1 MKRFLLFILSAIA
14 TGALH
19 AQLEEP
25 FNIDPEPRGWILAS
39 GAQWKSAEGIVLSP
53 GAGGNDPSMIGTPAV
68 DKTSATVKV
77 CIDISAQN
85 TNGDPISFPCSPTYM
100 DVLFVNS
107 SVNTTKKSVVEA
119 NTYARVDNYVLS
131 NSGTHCVTFTFPANV
146 LAADFKVFLAFHDPC
161 GTGGYR
167 LVIDNISISGVDEVC
182 GSGGNCAPT
191 ALDDVFFR
199 GDNTELSFNAVL
211 YGSNEQYP
219 PAGSNVAVD
228 VTGTDNDQNDAY
240 ESLQWSVVSP
250 PDPVL
255 GSVQFNAGGAVTI
268 TRTSTAVTQLT
279 FTYQLCD
286 PGGLCDQATV
296 TVNWAPAGTLPVLL
310 LNYNAAR
317 SGSYVTLQ
325 WTTSME
331 SNNTGFEIQRTN
343 ANGKYEKV
351 GFVAT
356 KASDGNSN
364 SSLQYQFKE
373 LNTSTGLTWYRLVQ
387 IDKDGAS
394 TIYGAKGVRG
404 MEESARVSIYPNPGT
419 SGNMNVLFGSN
430 APRDIM
436 IADLSGK
443 VIKSYVSYQD
453 GNLVI
458 SGLTPGIYTLMI
470 TNKTTQEKQA
480 HKMVIIK

>member
-1 MKRFLLFILSAIA
+1 MKRFLLFILLVTT
-14 TGALH
+14 TGVLH

-25 FNIDPEPRGWILAS
+25 FSIDPGPRGWILAT
-39 GAQWKSAEGIVLSP
+39 GANWKSDKGIVLSP

-77 CIDISAQN
+77 CVDISAQDN
-85 TNGDPISFPCSPTYM
+85 NGDPISFPCSPTYM

-119 NTYARVDNYVLS
+119 NTYARVDNYILS
-131 NSGTHCVTFTFPANV
+131 SSGTQCVTFTFPVDV

-191 ALDDVFFR
+191 ALDDAFFR

-211 YGSNEQYP
+211 YGSNLDAGYP
-219 PAGSNVAVD
+219 VPGPGVAFDAG
-228 VTGTDNDQNDAY
+228 GTDNDQNDAY
-240 ESLQWSVVSP
+240 ANLQWSVLTQ
-250 PDPVL
+250 PVN
-255 GSVQFNAGGAVTI
+255 GSVTVNANGTATI
-268 TRTSTAVTQLT
+268 SRLSTAVTQLT

-286 PGGLCDQATV
+286 PSNVCDQATV
-296 TVNWAPAGTLPVLL
+296 TVNWPPAGSLPVSL
-310 LNYNAAR
+310 LNYSASR
-317 SGSYVTLQ
+317 SGSDVTLQ
-325 WTTSME
+325 WTTAFE

-343 ANGKYEKV
+343 ASGKFVKV

-356 KASDGNSN
+356 KAFDGNSQG
-364 SSLQYQFKE
+364 SLQYQFKE
-373 LNTSTGLTWYRLVQ
+373 LNTSSGLTWYRLVQ
-387 IDKDGAS
+387 IDKDGTS
-394 TIYGAKGVRG
+394 KIYGAKGVRG
-404 MEESARVSIYPNPGT
+404 MEASARVSIYPNPGT

-430 APRDIM
+430 ASRDIV

-443 VIKSYVSYQD
+443 AVKSYSSYQD
-453 GNLVI
+453 DNLVI
-458 SGLTPGIYTLMI
+458 NGLNAGIYMLVI
-470 TNKTTQEKQA
+470 TNRATNEKQA
-480 HKMVIIK
+480 HKIVIIK